1 MGCCQMDLSK
11 MYHDISAQSGLDSHV
26 LKDFVQ
32 QNDVFIETLKANL
45 ESLNPY
51 EAADALSFWLY
62 ARPYFT
68 TAQEWEE
75 LMVRCLEL
83 VRYGI

>member
-51 EAADALSFWLY
+51 EAADALSFWLALFHNCPGVGRTDGPLSGAGERWY
-62 ARPYFT
+62 
-68 TAQEWEE
+68 
-75 LMVRCLEL
+75 L
-83 VRYGI
+83 